1 MSPNRALTVGSVR
14 IGDGSPT
21 FIIAEIGSNHGQ
33 DFQLALDTIDAAAE
47 AGADAV
53 KFQSIALDALY
64 LDPSDETRKLHQA
77 IDLDESW
84 HRPLKEHCDKRGIL
98 FFSTPTY
105 LQSVDLLNDLS
116 VDLFKLAS
124 AQIGTFPQL
133 IQRVAQTGK
142 PTLLST
148 GLVSYGELEQVIKI
162 FERSGNKNYCILHC
176 NSIYPTPADRVFLGR
191 MEIYRKMFG
200 CPVGFSDHTDGIA
213 VATAAVALGA
223 DVIEKHFILKRGIVN
238 APDEPFSL
246 EPAELQAMVQSIRTV
261 EQANRTETRIE
272 IEAEETQ
279 FKNAIRYRAILK
291 HDIAKGHELS
301 SDDVYF
307 LRHPSGVDAVALN
320 QMLQQRVVATNDLSK
335 DCLLQMDDFV
345 LQPEPQPEQSRC

>member
-1 MSPNRALTVGSVR
+1 MKINDKVS
-14 IGDGSPT
+14 IGEGAAS
-21 FIIAEIGSNHGQ
+21 FVIAEIGSNHGQ
-33 DFQLALDTIDAAAE
+33 DFQLALDTIDAAVE

-53 KFQSIALDALY
+53 KFQSLAVNELY
-64 LDPSDETRKLHQA
+64 LEPSAEIQKLHQA

-84 HRPLKEHCDKRGIL
+84 HQPLKEHCDKRGII

-105 LQSVDLLNDLS
+105 LKSVDLLSDLS

-133 IQRVAQTGK
+133 IERVAQTGK

-148 GLVSYGELEQVIKI
+148 GLVSYSELEQVIKI
-162 FERSGNKNYCILHC
+162 FERNGNKNYCILHC

-223 DVIEKHFILKRGIVN
+223 DVIEKHFILKRGVVN

-246 EPAELQAMVQSIRTV
+246 EPAELQAMIQSIRTV
-261 EQANRTETRIE
+261 EAASSTDVRIE
-272 IEAEETQ
+272 IEPEESR
-279 FKNAIRYRAILK
+279 FKESIRYRAILARNRMAGDSIRDG
-291 HDIAKGHELS
+291 DIR
-301 SDDVYF
+301 Y
-307 LRHPSGVDAVALN
+307 LRHPKGIDAVQMMTLLSQDCITARALP
-320 QMLQQRVVATNDLSK
+320 AGH
-335 DCLLQMDDFV
+335 LLERSDISIASVGQN
-345 LQPEPQPEQSRC
+345 S